1 MESWKQRGKTSVK
14 KMRRTLKMPYALR
27 AKILPASHDL
37 APISKRAHA
46 CPQHLM
52 RPEHGAEQ
60 RRRLEKLGDVDMV
73 EHFVCHGE
81 VVLD

>member
-1 MESWKQRGKTSVK
+1 
-14 KMRRTLKMPYALR
+14 
-27 AKILPASHDL
+27 
-37 APISKRAHA
+37 
-46 CPQHLM
+46 M